1 MPPCWRFEANFD
13 HQVKAVFIIEIRRL
27 DCEAGDQV
35 SAPEKKMGAKAE
47 NTRKA
52 FTHIL
57 IKRQRRR
64 LYIGIFFRLLFH
76 IIQDTLMSMTPV
88 SEVFMALYR
97 HVEARALVSSNNVV
111 LSASI
116 CSNW

>member
-1 MPPCWRFEANFD
+1 
-13 HQVKAVFIIEIRRL
+13 
-27 DCEAGDQV
+27 
-35 SAPEKKMGAKAE
+35 MGAKAE

-64 LYIGIFFRLLFH
+64 LYTGIFFPFFFH
-76 IIQDTLMSMTPV
+76 IVQDTLMPMTPV

-97 HVEARALVSSNNVV
+97 HAEARALLSSNNVV

-116 CSNW
+116 CSDW

>member
-1 MPPCWRFEANFD
+1 M
-13 HQVKAVFIIEIRRL
+13 
-27 DCEAGDQV
+27 
-35 SAPEKKMGAKAE
+35 MGPKAE

-64 LYIGIFFRLLFH
+64 LYIGIFFRFFFH
-76 IIQDTLMSMTPV
+76 IIQDTLMSMTPVSAV

-97 HVEARALVSSNNVV
+97 HVEARALLSSNNVV